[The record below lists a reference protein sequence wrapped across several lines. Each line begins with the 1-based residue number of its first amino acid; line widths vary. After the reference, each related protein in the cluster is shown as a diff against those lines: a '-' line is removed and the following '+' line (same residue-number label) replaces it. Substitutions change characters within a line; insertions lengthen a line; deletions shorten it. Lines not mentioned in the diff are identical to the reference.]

1 MSLCE
6 LPMILLFVTY
16 ICYHVIQQWSY
27 RDNIN
32 DTVKMDIYTIHTYV
46 LLCCHNLTSTEKLLQ
61 GFFYSNRVINDSS
74 QVFLCAV
81 DMPLWFT
88 NDSPQGQFSSRIL
101 NLLYKIKI
109 SEKDENQNNLWS
121 LSCPSG
127 ICVRYLYNIGRCQ
140 NMFCFR

>member
-1 MSLCE
+1 MRIIQTWIYFSL
-6 LPMILLFVTY
+6 LVTSGRY
-16 ICYHVIQQWSY
+16 LWY
-27 RDNIN
+27 D
-32 DTVKMDIYTIHTYV
+32 VKWIFIPFIYTYA

>member
-1 MSLCE
+1 
-6 LPMILLFVTY
+6 MIR
-16 ICYHVIQQWSY
+16 C
-27 RDNIN
+27 
-32 DTVKMDIYTIHTYV
+32 KMDIHTIHIYA

-81 DMPLWFT
+81 DIPLWFT

>member
-1 MSLCE
+1 
-6 LPMILLFVTY
+6 MIQ
-16 ICYHVIQQWSY
+16 C
-27 RDNIN
+27 
-32 DTVKMDIYTIHTYV
+32 KMDINTIHTYV

-88 NDSPQGQFSSRIL
+88 NDSQQGQFSSRIL